1 MTRRTARSDEDQPET
16 RAYLQRV
23 MNRCWRP
30 AEPLTRA
37 QVWDVLDSPKLER
50 WAQVAPVTI
59 TVPDIETPPG
69 SSALPG
75 GVSFRLTNPS
85 YPCRVCSVECTVVI

>member
-1 MTRRTARSDEDQPET
+1 MTRRTARSEADQPDT

-37 QVWDVLDSPKLER
+37 QVWDVLDSPTLER
-50 WAQVAPVTI
+50 WAPVAPVTI
-59 TVPDIETPPG
+59 TTPDIETPPG

-75 GVSFRLTNPS
+75 GVSRARRARTSRPHRSTARPLAGF
-85 YPCRVCSVECTVVI
+85 